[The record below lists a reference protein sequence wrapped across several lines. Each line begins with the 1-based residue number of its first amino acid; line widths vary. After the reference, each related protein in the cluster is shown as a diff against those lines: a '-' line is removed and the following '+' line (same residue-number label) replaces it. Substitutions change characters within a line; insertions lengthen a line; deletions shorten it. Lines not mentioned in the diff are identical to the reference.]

1 MKSNYLAIKLFV
13 LALFIS
19 TTSFS
24 QTYSPYFGNVVN
36 NVSASNILNDL
47 TSFENFGVKE
57 VGTQAL
63 THAENW
69 ITARYTDLG
78 YTNIELQTFTYS
90 AGTSNNIIITK
101 TGTTYPNTYVIID
114 AHYDTKNGPG
124 TNDNGSGTV
133 LIMELARLL
142 ANVPTEYSIKFIHFS
157 GEEDGL
163 IGSNYYVNN
172 TVIPQNLDIK
182 LVLNIDQVGG
192 VNGMTNNSIVCER
205 DQSNSP
211 RSNNAASNIATNQL
225 AACIELYSSLNTE
238 ISYAYGSDY
247 VPFEDNGEVI
257 TGLYESNETPY
268 SHGPN
273 DVLANMDPTYLF
285 EVTKGTL
292 GAAMFFA
299 EVDFNALQVES
310 YSIDASINMF
320 PNPVQQTLHIN
331 VDLKNNEVG
340 TFKLIDILGK
350 EVLNKTLETSSTQV
364 DMSTVNKGVYL
375 AVFEVGTKRTTKKL
389 IVN

>member
-1 MKSNYLAIKLFV
+1 MKFFHL
-13 LALFIS
+13 
-19 TTSFS
+19 TTIITCFLT
-24 QTYSPYFGNVVN
+24 TYSFQAQVFTTFYNQIIQN
-36 NVSASNILNDL
+36 ASSDNILDDL
-47 TSFENFGVKE
+47 NTFEDFGVKE
-57 VGTQAL
+57 
-63 THAENW
+63 
-69 ITARYTDLG
+69 
-78 YTNIELQTFTYS
+78 
-90 AGTSNNIIITK
+90 AGTSAIEATKDWIIARYQSLGYSNIETQSFNVYGRSTSNIIITK
-101 TGTTYPNTYVIID
+101 TGSLYPNTFLIID
-114 AHYDTKNGPG
+114 GHYDTANGPG

-133 LIMELARLL
+133 LILELARLL
-142 ANVPTEYSIKFIHFS
+142 KNVDTEYSIKFIHFS

-163 IGSNYYVNN
+163 IGSQYYVNN
-172 TVIPQNLDIK
+172 TVIPQNMDIK

-364 DMSTVNKGVYL
+364 DMSTVNKGV
-375 AVFEVGTKRTTKKL
+375 
-389 IVN
+389 